1 MNSQNK
7 LISSPVLCIIYPV
20 YTNWYSFAYKNT
32 NGLIHFK
39 QLLHTEF
46 SVKERWSELMDTLC
60 M

>member
-20 YTNWYSFAYKNT
+20 YTNCYSFAYKNT
-32 NGLIHFK
+32 NWLIHFK
-39 QLLHTEF
+39 QLLHTKF
-46 SVKERWSELMDTLC
+46 SVKEHGSELMDTLC